1 MTPTEWRELSWR
13 KSRASSGGWAF
24 AQRPWVSF
32 LHTKCHFFTSAL
44 AWLRPSFPYFG
55 EWLRDTLIL
64 TETQRV
70 VLTADPDKVD
80 SEVSEVCALAGRGC
94 DDEAVC

>member
-1 MTPTEWRELSWR
+1 MTPTEWREPSWG

-24 AQRPWVSF
+24 AQCPWVSF
-32 LHTKCHFFTSAL
+32 LHTKCHFFAGAL
-44 AWLRPSFPYFG
+44 ACLRPSFPYFG
-55 EWLRDTLIL
+55 EWPRDTLIL

-80 SEVSEVCALAGRGC
+80 SEASEVCALAGQGC
-94 DDEAVC
+94 DDEAVG